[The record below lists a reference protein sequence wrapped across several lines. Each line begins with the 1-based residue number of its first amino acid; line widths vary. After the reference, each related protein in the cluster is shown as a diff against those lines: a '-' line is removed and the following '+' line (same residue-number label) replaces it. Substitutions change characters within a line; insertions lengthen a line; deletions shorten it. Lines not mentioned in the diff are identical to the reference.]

1 MNYKLKHSLV
11 VYIFAFICWL
21 VPSIIWASVE
31 VDGIYYDLNA
41 TAKTATVVAASLGR
55 YTGAIEIPSSFV
67 LNDIS
72 YSVKNIDKWAFNKCN
87 NLISVSIPNSVN
99 AIGSY
104 AFSECTSLTSVTIP
118 NSVTKIDAWAFY
130 KCESLSSILL
140 PNKLSYIDESTF
152 EASGLQSI
160 TIPNTVTYIYY
171 KAFSNC
177 SKLTSVILPSS
188 VTCIDELA
196 FADCISLEDVVFPEK
211 DIIIRGSAFIR
222 CSSLLSLS
230 IPNSVT
236 YIGGLAFDGTAWYNN
251 QPDGLVYAGKVAYD
265 YKGYKHEDEIIIK
278 DGTLGISEFVFQNC
292 NWLTTIHVPSSVVS
306 IGWNAF
312 EGTAW
317 YNNQPDGMIYV
328 GKVAYKY
335 KGSMSEGTEIVLN
348 EGTKGIAARAFMNCT
363 GLSSVKIPNTVVN
376 IGFSA
381 FNGCSDISFIE
392 IPNSVTHIG
401 SAAFSSCSGLTS
413 VIIGNGIIANGMR
426 EFYDCSSLTS
436 IYVKSEIPMPI
447 NWATFYNVDKTLC
460 TLYVPKGSKKLYK
473 EADYWKDFDN
483 IIECEEI
490 EESDTDISALDNA
503 IYVEQTEGRI
513 SGTTDIPVKLKNSL
527 GVRGF
532 QFTLE
537 LPEGATINSWAL
549 NTNRL
554 PSGATISDKIATQ
567 KMEGNKITVACSLNY
582 GDATF
587 TGNDGEIATVNVS
600 FGEDME
606 VGSYPIYLTAC
617 DVTTASGVDEDLS
630 DVKATLVLED
640 YVVGDANGD
649 GKVRIGDATTI
660 LNYIVGTTSDNF
672 KEKAADANGDGKI
685 RIGDATTI
693 LNIIVNQ

>member
-1 MNYKLKHSLV
+1 MKTIGTRTIFFLV
-11 VYIFAFICWL
+11 CILACWAF
-21 VPSIIWASVE
+21 PSSILASVE
-31 VDGIYYDLNA
+31 VDGIFYELN
-41 TAKTATVVAASLGR
+41 TSAKTATVVAASLGR

-67 LNDIS
+67 LNDVS

-87 NLISVSIPNSVN
+87 NLTSVSIPNSVN

-171 KAFSNC
+171 RAFSNC

-196 FADCISLEDVVFPEK
+196 FADCISLEEVVFPEK

-278 DGTLGISEFVFQNC
+278 DGTLGISEFVFQDC
-292 NWLTTIHVPSSVVS
+292 YWLNSIHVPSSVVS

-312 EGTAW
+312 DGTAW
-317 YNNQPDGMIYV
+317 YNNQPDGLIYV

-335 KGSMSEGTEIVLN
+335 KGSMPEGTEIVIN

-363 GLSSVKIPNTVVN
+363 GLSSVKIPNTVAN
-376 IGFSA
+376 IGISA
-381 FNGCSDISFIE
+381 FNGCSEISFIE
-392 IPNSVTHIG
+392 IPNSVTNIG
-401 SAAFSSCSGLTS
+401 PATFSSCSGLTS
-413 VIIGNGIIANGMR
+413 VIIGNGITTNGMR
-426 EFYDCSSLTS
+426 EFYDCNSLTS
-436 IYVKSEIPMPI
+436 IYVKREIPMPI

-460 TLYVPKGSKKLYK
+460 TLYVPKGSKKLYE

-483 IIECEEI
+483 IIECEES
-490 EESDTDISALDNA
+490 EEPDTDVSTLDNV
-503 IYVEQTEGRI
+503 IYMDKSEGRI
-513 SGTTDIPVKLKNSL
+513 GATMDIPVKLKNNYP
-527 GVRGF
+527 VRGF
-532 QFTLE
+532 QFALE

-549 NTNRL
+549 SSDRM
-554 PSGATISDKIATQ
+554 PSGATMSDKISTQ
-567 KMEGNKITVACSLNY
+567 KIEGNKITVACSLNY

-587 TGNDGEIATVNVS
+587 TGNDGEIATVNVT
-600 FGEDME
+600 FANDME
-606 VGSYPIYLTAC
+606 VGEYPIYLTAC
-617 DVTTASGVDEDLS
+617 DISDAVGADNKLS
-630 DVKATLVLED
+630 DIKATLVLED
-640 YVVGDANGD
+640 YVEGDANGD
-649 GKVRIGDATTI
+649 GEVLIGDVIAI
-660 LNYIVGTTSDNF
+660 LNHIVGVTSDNF
-672 KEKAADANGDGKI
+672 NEKAADVNGDGEI
-685 RIGDATTI
+685 LIGDVIAV
-693 LNIIVNQ
+693 LNIIVSQ